1 MAGRPI
7 PPSGLVKAVAGV
19 TQASRGDTKKAC
31 WTISTTEVLCTRMH
45 SWQSTFDCYEFLRK
59 RHLPIADEAVMSL
72 LLRLQIALKGNG
84 ASASTLLEVL
94 NFSSSFEV
102 ESRRRRHGEKG
113 SNFIFKSINTD
124 DVSHSP
130 PSPLAFLLHSTQ
142 YQPTLRPLY
151 HRLRY
156 IVRNMAHSAGE
167 SSVVV
172 GNDHHGSN
180 SVRCYQA
187 LFSDL
192 LPILLAPCV
201 VVNLSL
207 WHNLRKRRWE
217 DALRTIH
224 NLHFYSLL
232 KPYTRELQKVRLKSD
247 TKSILDAVSHDV
259 CYKACIDPPSLVPLM
274 DELLLRW
281 ESYWDALKGTTEA
294 QRVFSGGLH
303 SSSSL
308 HCAAAFLDN
317 EATVS
322 FTLEDDKNSME
333 QTLKEKD
340 SSPLAILSELE
351 KSSLEVL
358 RFAALISFYREC
370 KEEDEI
376 QEELEIFHRLM
387 EATTRIADF
396 SVCRRVALEWA
407 NAYEGG
413 VPPSERRRVLPSI
426 STEQLVLTRLILR
439 APSCEIVLQVLDEWP
454 FILCD
459 HSCALEEGKRKI
471 LFRKKIPTTM
481 RCREVIFALATRL
494 SPLTFLEEI
503 VNKRLSASSEVL
515 EKCVREVVRDSLLRG
530 SLHDAAENFWMCQ
543 AHLELATLCGM
554 GGPSH
559 SDDELSL
566 LLREYLS
573 QRLSVREKRNFISG
587 LFRRVG
593 EGNYRVVI
601 NAVCILDEEEVDG
614 FRRAATKH
622 TCALS
627 LLLQVMVSWVKDDQ
641 QLGDAAVLLRHIVCV
656 LEEKNLEPFEHELD
670 KPEQRIHSSLHF
682 GWTSGEVMTLFFEAV
697 AYLGFL
703 TNDKAARE
711 GAEADTALQWLRL
724 LSEIPSSLCDEQTL
738 VVWLFWTMRA
748 LVQWEESL
756 NFSFTS
762 STVAEAITESVLAAV
777 RNLSLSL
784 EKCGEDAVLPPMLLN
799 WLASYTGMPWG
810 DATAWIAKHAGVEA
824 SQRRRFLFIRLP
836 FGHATFDSSTDAPSR
851 KRLLSSIEWELQK
864 ETIHRC
870 GGLGQDTPHGDDKL
884 EMKLQ
889 GLFKTIRVTLLRAWQ
904 SRAFSVCSSGEMNPN
919 MTDAFSPVAPRV
931 PVYKRKGFL
940 RNRSRAHDEIALFSF
955 QELVGCLLEE
965 TSLKQVKATNKET

>member
-1 MAGRPI
+1 MAGRSI
-7 PPSGLVKAVAGV
+7 PPSGLVKAVVGV
-19 TQASRGDTKKAC
+19 TQASRLDTKKAF
-31 WTISTTEVLCTRMH
+31 WTISTTEVLCARMH
-45 SWQSTFDCYEFLRK
+45 SWQSAFDCYEFLRK

-72 LLRLQIALKGNG
+72 LFRLQIAVKGNG
-84 ASASTLLEVL
+84 ASASTALESL
-94 NFSSSFEV
+94 SLSSFFEA
-102 ESRRRRHGEKG
+102 ESRRQRNGEKG
-113 SNFIFKSINTD
+113 SNLIFKSINTD
-124 DVSHSP
+124 GVSHSP

-151 HRLRY
+151 HRLRF
-156 IVRNMAHSAGE
+156 IARSMAHSTGE
-167 SSVVV
+167 TSVVV
-172 GNDHHGSN
+172 ENDHHGSK
-180 SVRCYQA
+180 SVRSYQA

-201 VVNLSL
+201 IVNLSL

-259 CYKACIDPPSLVPLM
+259 CYKACIDPPSLVSLM

-294 QRVFSGGLH
+294 QRVVSGGLH
-303 SSSSL
+303 SFSSF
-308 HCAAAFLDN
+308 HGAEAILDN

-322 FTLEDDKNSME
+322 FRVENDKNSVE
-333 QTLKEKD
+333 QTLKENA
-340 SSPLAILSELE
+340 SSPLAMLSELE

-358 RFAALISFYREC
+358 HFAALVSLYREC
-370 KEEDEI
+370 KEEDEL

-426 STEQLVLTRLILR
+426 STEQLVLSRLILR

-454 FILCD
+454 FIFCD
-459 HSCALEEGKRKI
+459 HSCALEEGGMKI
-471 LFRKKIPTTM
+471 LIRKKIPTTM
-481 RCREVIFALATRL
+481 RCQEVIFALGTRL

-515 EKCVREVVRDSLLRG
+515 EKRVREVVRDFLHRG
-530 SLHDAAENFWMCQ
+530 NLHDAAENFWMCQ

-554 GGPSH
+554 RGPSY
-559 SDDELSL
+559 SDGELAL
-566 LLREYLS
+566 ILREYLS
-573 QRLSVREKRNFISG
+573 QRLSVREKKNFISG

-593 EGNYRVVI
+593 EGKYKVFI
-601 NAVCILDEEEVDG
+601 DAICILDEEEVDCCK
-614 FRRAATKH
+614 RVVTKH

-627 LLLQVMVSWVKDDQ
+627 LLLQVMVSWVTEDQ

-656 LEEKNLEPFEHELD
+656 LEEKNSESIEHELD

-682 GWTSGEVMTLFFEAV
+682 GWTTQEVMNLFFEAV
-697 AYLGFL
+697 ACLGFL
-703 TNDKAARE
+703 TNDKAAHER
-711 GAEADTALQWLRL
+711 AEADTAMQWLRL

-748 LVQWEESL
+748 LVEWEKSS
-756 NFSFTS
+756 NSSFTS
-762 STVAEAITESVLAAV
+762 STVAEAIKESVLAAV

-836 FGHATFDSSTDAPSR
+836 FGHATFDSSTDASSR
-851 KRLLSSIEWELQK
+851 RRLLSSIERELQK
-864 ETIHRC
+864 ETLYRC
-870 GGLGQDTPHGDDKL
+870 GGLGQDAPHGDGSL
-884 EMKLQ
+884 EEKLQ
-889 GLFKTIRVTLLRAWQ
+889 GLFKTIRVTLLRAWKT
-904 SRAFSVCSSGEMNPN
+904 RAFALCSSGEINPN
-919 MTDAFSPVAPRV
+919 MTDNFLPVPSCV
-931 PVYKRKGFL
+931 PDYKRKGFL
-940 RNRSRAHDEIALFSF
+940 RNRSRAKDDIALFSL

-965 TSLKQVKATNKET
+965 ASLKQDKATNKET